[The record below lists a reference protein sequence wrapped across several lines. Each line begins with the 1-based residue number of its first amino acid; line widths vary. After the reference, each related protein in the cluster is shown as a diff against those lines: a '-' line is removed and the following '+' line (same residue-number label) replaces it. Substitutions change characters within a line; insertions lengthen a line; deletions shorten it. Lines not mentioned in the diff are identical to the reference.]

1 MGCKKFF
8 HCINLNILISQVY
21 EFCERWYMRH
31 RWPWCINS
39 EKKDL
44 IAALA
49 RWLFWGLRV
58 CFFATFPFCAKL
70 NLPTCGQASE
80 VVYNMQVHFEAKHL
94 LWEEIHVAG
103 LCAPVPLRA
112 CTRAQ
117 CTVQCAGSACALD
130 FWSPASRECGWKSWT
145 ATGTRGQCVG
155 QTCFFPSHPPGSFV
169 PGWAFTVSN
178 HNYVFN
184 RLDATEC

>member
-8 HCINLNILISQVY
+8 IASIWIFWYQVY

-44 IAALA
+44 IAALT

-70 NLPTCGQASE
+70 NLPTCGQWGCLQYASALWGQAFAMRGNPCSRL
-80 VVYNMQVHFEAKHL
+80 VCTGSTACVH
-94 LWEEIHVAG
+94 
-103 LCAPVPLRA
+103 PR
-112 CTRAQ
+112 
-117 CTVQCAGSACALD
+117 TVHHAVCSACALD

-155 QTCFFPSHPPGSFV
+155 QTCFFLPHPPGSFV
-169 PGWAFTVSN
+169 PGLGFRVSN
-178 HNYVFN
+178 HK
-184 RLDATEC
+184 

>member
-44 IAALA
+44 IAALT
-49 RWLFWGLRV
+49 RWLFWGFFCNLSILRQTKPPHMWPGQWG
-58 CFFATFPFCAKL
+58 CLQYASAL
-70 NLPTCGQASE
+70 WGQAFAVRGNPCSRL
-80 VVYNMQVHFEAKHL
+80 VCTGSTACVHPRTVH
-94 LWEEIHVAG
+94 
-103 LCAPVPLRA
+103 RA
-112 CTRAQ
+112 VC
-117 CTVQCAGSACALD
+117 SACALD

-169 PGWAFTVSN
+169 SGWAFTVSN